1 MGATNGL
8 LCCDDSDGE
17 GDEFIIDPTAVVA
30 GGDLASLVFPTH
42 DVNSKAAVQGLRS
55 DGQIVPAPWER
66 AAQGGSRVEH
76 GLKPTRYRANR
87 PGRRRT
93 GGKRNKLTK

>member
-8 LCCDDSDGE
+8 LYGDDSD
-17 GDEFIIDPTAVVA
+17 DDVA
-30 GGDLASLVFPTH
+30 AFLVDSDVSVPDNLATVVFPAH
-42 DVNSKAAVQGLRS
+42 DVSSKAAIRGLRS

-66 AAQGGSRVEH
+66 NGIEH